1 MKRKIQI
8 NALLL
13 LITSAIITLS
23 CNKDE
28 DKNTNTAKTKTE
40 LLTAA
45 PWKRTALIST
55 PAYDWNADGTFAT
68 DILTAMWPCEKDNL
82 DIYKTNGTIETN
94 EGATKCNPSDPQS
107 WTTTWVFAVNET
119 KLIFDGTDEYT
130 VVELTETTLKF
141 QSTFV
146 ENGVT
151 YTHVE
156 TYGH

>member
-1 MKRKIQI
+1 MKKKLQFSILF
-8 NALLL
+8 LL
-13 LITSAIITLS
+13 AISFVIFVS
-23 CNKDE
+23 CKNDKD
-28 DKNTNTAKTKTE
+28 NNPAKSKTE

-55 PAYDWNADGTFAT
+55 PAYDWNADGTSST
-68 DILTAMWPCEKDNL
+68 DVLSIMWPCEKDNL
-82 DIYKTNGTIETN
+82 DIYKANGIIETD
-94 EGATKCNPSDPQS
+94 EGPTKCNSSDPQS
-107 WTTTWVFAVNET
+107 WTTTWAFIENES
-119 KLIFDGTDEYT
+119 KLIFDGVDVYT
-130 VVELTETTLKF
+130 LLELTETTLKF